1 MKMKRIFLVA
11 IFFIALTTCV
21 IAQNREMMRPES
33 LRPGDKIAI
42 ISPAGKCPASFVSSA
57 EQVLREWGYVP
68 VVGKYALEV
77 NGSFAGTIE
86 QRKHDLEAAL
96 LDPEIKAILCTRG
109 GYGSMQE
116 LCEMDLDIFARN
128 PKWIIGYSDITAIH
142 STAVTKG
149 VMSIH
154 GQMCAHLKKY
164 HGKDSCSRALRN
176 ILAGGVPH
184 YKVKADRRNNYGTAK
199 GMLLGGNLAMLN
211 SFTASPIDMLANYAD
226 RDVILFIEDVGES
239 LERLN
244 RMIYTLKLNG
254 TLGRIKGFIVGDFK
268 NVKYTPDFKHVYDMI
283 ESVMKDYDIPVAY
296 GFPVGHV
303 DENYPMIEGAEVT
316 LVVNDDGSEL
326 TFDM

>member
-1 MKMKRIFLVA
+1 MKMKRIFMVA
-11 IFFIALTTCV
+11 IFFIALTTCA
-21 IAQNREMMRPES
+21 IAQNREMVRPES

-176 ILAGGVPH
+176 ILAGGVP
-184 YKVKADRRNNYGTAK
+184 RNSQGDAA
-199 GMLLGGNLAMLN
+199 GWQLGNAQQFH
-211 SFTASPIDMLANYAD
+211 SFANRHACQLCRQG
-226 RDVILFIEDVGES
+226 RD
-239 LERLN
+239 
-244 RMIYTLKLNG
+244 
-254 TLGRIKGFIVGDFK
+254 
-268 NVKYTPDFKHVYDMI
+268 
-283 ESVMKDYDIPVAY
+283 
-296 GFPVGHV
+296 
-303 DENYPMIEGAEVT
+303 
-316 LVVNDDGSEL
+316 
-326 TFDM
+326 TFHRGCR